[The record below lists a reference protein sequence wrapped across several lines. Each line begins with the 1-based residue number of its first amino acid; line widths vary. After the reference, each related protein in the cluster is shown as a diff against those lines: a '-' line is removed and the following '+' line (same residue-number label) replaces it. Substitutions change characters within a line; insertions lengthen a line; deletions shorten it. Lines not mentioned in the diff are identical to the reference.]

1 MLMLRRLETIL
12 VLVLVLLLLVL
23 GLETRTDLF
32 VYSPSP
38 SVEHRL
44 FVRAFRPP
52 SLFDY
57 VVFCAP
63 QEASR
68 LLREHGYP
76 SHPRCPDE
84 GVRLIKQ
91 VAVTR
96 PGGLFVLGSH
106 PRSVDSWTFGW
117 IAVSDVFTV
126 IPLDRARGASQ
137 P

>member
-1 MLMLRRLETIL
+1 MLRRLETII
-12 VLVLVLLLLVL
+12 VLLLVLLLIAL

-38 SVEHRL
+38 SVDHRL
-44 FVRAFRPP
+44 FARAFRPP
-52 SLFDY
+52 WVGDY

-63 QEASR
+63 DEASR

-91 VAVTR
+91 VAATR
-96 PGGLFVLGSH
+96 PGELFVLGSH

-117 IAVSDVFTV
+117 IAVADVFTV

>member
-1 MLMLRRLETIL
+1 
-12 VLVLVLLLLVL
+12 VLLLLVL

-63 QEASR
+63 REASR
-68 LLREHGYP
+68 LLRERGYA
-76 SHPRCPDE
+76 SHPR
-84 GVRLIKQ
+84 
-91 VAVTR
+91 
-96 PGGLFVLGSH
+96 
-106 PRSVDSWTFGW
+106 
-117 IAVSDVFTV
+117 
-126 IPLDRARGASQ
+126 IPLLAPGISVQVGCQLPSAVESAKRFLD
-137 P
+137 PLELN

>member
-1 MLMLRRLETIL
+1 MLRRLETII

-23 GLETRTDLF
+23 GLETRADLF

-38 SVEHRL
+38 SLDHRL

-52 SLFDY
+52 TLFDY

-63 QEASR
+63 REASR

-84 GVRLIKQ
+84 GVRLVKQ

-117 IAVSDVFTV
+117 IAVADVFTV
-126 IPLDRARGASQ
+126 IPLDRARKGGQ

>member
-1 MLMLRRLETIL
+1 MLRRVETTL

-23 GLETRTDLF
+23 VLETRADLF

-38 SVEHRL
+38 SVDHRL

-52 SLFDY
+52 TLFDY

-63 QEASR
+63 REASR

-84 GVRLIKQ
+84 RVRLIKQ
-91 VAVTR
+91 VAITR
-96 PGGLFVLGSH
+96 PGGLFVLGTH

-117 IAVSDVFTV
+117 IAVADVFTV
-126 IPLDRARGASQ
+126 IPIDRARRGGQ
-137 P
+137 R

>member
-1 MLMLRRLETIL
+1 MRRVETIIVI
-12 VLVLVLLLLVL
+12 VLSVLLLAL

-38 SVEHRL
+38 SVGHRL
-44 FVRAFRPP
+44 FVRTLKRPWVG
-52 SLFDY
+52 DY

-63 QEASR
+63 REASR
-68 LLREHGYP
+68 LLRDHGYP
-76 SHPRCPDE
+76 SHPRCPE
-84 GVRLIKQ
+84 SGVRLIKQ

-96 PGGLFVLGSH
+96 PGELFVLGSH

-117 IAVSDVFTV
+117 IAVADVFTV
-126 IPLDRARGASQ
+126 IPLDRARGGSQ

>member
-1 MLMLRRLETIL
+1 MLRRLETII

-23 GLETRTDLF
+23 GLETRADLF

-38 SVEHRL
+38 SVDHRL

-52 SLFDY
+52 TLFDY

-63 QEASR
+63 REASR

-84 GVRLIKQ
+84 RVRLIKQ
-91 VAVTR
+91 VAITR
-96 PGGLFVLGSH
+96 PGGLFVLGTH

-117 IAVSDVFTV
+117 IAVADVFTV
-126 IPLDRARGASQ
+126 IPIDRARRGGQ
-137 P
+137 R